1 MGPCEIQLDLATMG
15 QSLGS
20 ARVANKRPQRK
31 WCVEK

>member
-1 MGPCEIQLDLATMG
+1 MGPCEIQLDLATVG

-20 ARVANKRPQRK
+20 ARAANRRPWRK